1 MDIKNKFG
9 QEKNTINERNFI
21 INTNRFWMRCR
32 VRSIQIAST
41 STTSFCGSRRNNW
54 FMDWL
59 YNTNTNYI
67 LGGIMNNLLNDKTKA
82 MLASYGRSVL
92 GAGIAL
98 YMAGVTDPKDLW
110 AALVAALAPVAL
122 RALNP
127 NDKAFGVLPDTG
139 AVSDALSK
147 IVPAKKAP
155 AKKKAAAK
163 KK

>member
-1 MDIKNKFG
+1 M
-9 QEKNTINERNFI
+9 EKLI
-21 INTNRFWMRCR
+21 
-32 VRSIQIAST
+32 
-41 STTSFCGSRRNNW
+41 
-54 FMDWL
+54 
-59 YNTNTNYI
+59 
-67 LGGIMNNLLNDKTKA
+67 NDKTKA

-92 GAGIAL
+92 ASGLAL

-139 AVSDALSK
+139 IISDALGK
-147 IVPAKKAP
+147 IVPVKSAP
-155 AKKKAAAK
+155 KKKAAK